1 MAPVSNVVAYW
12 LMLHVIVIE
21 MQNCNNFDQVT
32 ILVGQTRNNNVGQ
45 VISNLNFLQYHVNL

>member
-32 ILVGQTRNNNVGQ
+32 ILVGQTRNIVGQ
-45 VISNLNFLQYHVNL
+45 VILNLNFLQYHVNL

>member
-32 ILVGQTRNNNVGQ
+32 ILVGQTWKDFGNTLHW
-45 VISNLNFLQYHVNL
+45 IIIITFFSP

>member
-12 LMLHVIVIE
+12 LVLHVIVIE

-32 ILVGQTRNNNVGQ
+32 ILVGQTRNIVDQ
-45 VISNLNFLQYHVNL
+45 VILNLNFLQYHVNL

>member
-1 MAPVSNVVAYW
+1 MAPVSNVVAHW

-32 ILVGQTRNNNVGQ
+32 ILVGQTRNIVGQ
-45 VISNLNFLQYHVNL
+45 VILNLNFLQYHVNL